1 MGDLIFAITIWRL
14 RRKFWSVEN
23 QTLNNQ
29 QHLSSS
35 AMGRRWFGDGL
46 FLCRL
51 LPSHWY
57 NSWAEPT
64 PKLMIVQARLNRIDE
79 GLPTKVPQKN
89 VQICSVEKMGKPQIA
104 LVALALAM
112 TCGCSKSQPSS
123 VLGDATHPTPVHFY
137 TVAEETA
144 RRRIQAV
151 GSLYAFE
158 ESVLSSQV
166 EGRVAEVLAD
176 VGDYVK
182 ENQGLIILDPQELQ
196 FEVDRQRGIVT
207 QVRAQLGIGSND
219 PPPTDPK
226 KIASVQRAEA
236 DLFDADHKY
245 SRAQQMYKDKLIS
258 QQQLDEAA
266 SRFQSTR
273 ATYNVA
279 LQEVD
284 RLKASLISSEA
295 SERLAEKKLGDASIR
310 APYSGSIKAR
320 SVHPG
325 EFLRVQSPVMVL
337 VRTDRL
343 RARLAVPER
352 WAGWVRDG
360 ATVDLHVEAF
370 PGETFRAKITRINP
384 SVAQDSRT
392 FEAEALLANPDGR
405 LKPGF
410 FLQASIPSEKE
421 EKTIFLPESAVNY
434 RYGVYKVF
442 LLNGNQVFERQIR
455 PAGQTEDE
463 RGRRFEI
470 AEGLRP
476 GDRVA
481 VAISGDLH
489 EGAIVREEVG
499 APKSAGK

>member
-1 MGDLIFAITIWRL
+1 MAARQK
-14 RRKFWSVEN
+14 RK
-23 QTLNNQ
+23 
-29 QHLSSS
+29 
-35 AMGRRWFGDGL
+35 DG
-46 FLCRL
+46 
-51 LPSHWY
+51 
-57 NSWAEPT
+57 
-64 PKLMIVQARLNRIDE
+64 
-79 GLPTKVPQKN
+79 GLPVN
-89 VQICSVEKMGKPQIA
+89 VLRKTDRIPGFRRGLNSLASSLA
-104 LVALALAM
+104 LVTLLAS
-112 TCGCSKSQPSS
+112 GCSKTQSAS
-123 VLGDATHPTPVHFY
+123 VLGDAAHPTPVHFY

-151 GSLYAFE
+151 GSLYPFE
-158 ESVLSSQV
+158 ESILSSQV

-176 VGDYVK
+176 VGDNVR
-182 ENQGLIILDPQELQ
+182 EGQALITIDPQELQ
-196 FEVDRQRGIVT
+196 FEVDRQRGLVT
-207 QVRAQLGIGSND
+207 QVRAQLGIGPNE

-266 SRFQSTR
+266 SRFQSTK
-273 ATYNVA
+273 ATYTVS

-284 RLKASLISSEA
+284 RLKALLVSSEA
-295 SERLAEKKLGDASIR
+295 SEKLAEKKLADAAIR
-310 APYSGSIKAR
+310 APFPGAIKTR
-320 SVHPG
+320 NVHPG
-325 EFLRVQSPVMVL
+325 EYLRVQSPVMVL

-352 WAGWVRDG
+352 WAGWVKDG

-370 PGETFRAKITRINP
+370 PGETFQGKISRINP

-392 FEAEALLANPDGR
+392 FEAEALIANLDGR

-410 FLQASIPSEKE
+410 FLQASIPSEKQD
-421 EKTIFLPESAVNY
+421 KAIFLPERAVNY

-442 LLNGNQVFERQIR
+442 LLNGNRVTERQIR

-463 RGRRFEI
+463 HGRRFEV
-470 AEGLRP
+470 AEGLTL

-481 VAISGDLH
+481 VAISGELH
-489 EGAIVREEVG
+489 EGSVVREQTEAALPAAKQSG
-499 APKSAGK
+499 H

>member
-1 MGDLIFAITIWRL
+1 MD
-14 RRKFWSVEN
+14 RKHDFGRVRNCLVPSVV
-23 QTLNNQ
+23 L
-29 QHLSSS
+29 
-35 AMGRRWFGDGL
+35 A
-46 FLCRL
+46 
-51 LPSHWY
+51 
-57 NSWAEPT
+57 A
-64 PKLMIVQARLNRIDE
+64 
-79 GLPTKVPQKN
+79 
-89 VQICSVEKMGKPQIA
+89 A
-104 LVALALAM
+104 LTA
-112 TCGCSKSQPSS
+112 GCSKTQSAS
-123 VLGDATHPTPVHFY
+123 VLGDAAHPTPVHFY

-151 GSLYAFE
+151 GSLFAFE

-176 VGDYVK
+176 VGDNVK
-182 ENQGLIILDPQELQ
+182 EGQALITIDPQELQ
-196 FEVDRQRGIVT
+196 FEVDRQRGLVA
-207 QVRAQLGIGSND
+207 QVRAQLGIGPDD
-219 PPPTDPK
+219 PPPTDPQ

-245 SRAQQMYKDKLIS
+245 GRAQQMYKDKLIS

-273 ATYNVA
+273 ATYTVA

-284 RLKASLISSEA
+284 RLKALLVSSEA
-295 SERLAEKKLGDASIR
+295 SEKLAEKKLADAAIR
-310 APYSGSIKAR
+310 APFPGAIKTR
-320 SVHPG
+320 NVHPG
-325 EFLRVQSPVMVL
+325 EYLRVQSPVMVL

-352 WAGWVRDG
+352 WAGWVKDG
-360 ATVDLHVEAF
+360 ATIDLHVEAF
-370 PGETFRAKITRINP
+370 PGETFQGKISRINP

-392 FEAEALLANPDGR
+392 FEAEALLANLDGR

-421 EKTIFLPESAVNY
+421 EKTIFLPERAVNY

-442 LLNGNQVFERQIR
+442 LLNGNRVSEHQIR

-463 RGRRFEI
+463 HGRRFEI
-470 AEGLRP
+470 AEGLKP

-489 EGAIVREEVG
+489 EGSIVLEQAEG
-499 APKSAGK
+499 SSPAAK